1 MLTGITYK
9 NIGEFDRMK
18 NEKHELNKDRMNK
31 AGMDEVK
38 KIVPDTSIL
47 IHGELSALI
56 GEGKLDGKE
65 VIIPKAVIDEL
76 QAQASRAREI
86 GFKGLDEIKRI
97 REAAKE
103 HGVTVRFTG
112 TRPTIEEIQLAK
124 KGRIDA
130 IIRDAAEREGA
141 TLFTAD
147 YVQALVG
154 EAEGVSVSYL
164 KQKVKTE
171 GLAIESFF
179 DKDTQSVH
187 LKAGVVPLAKKGKPG
202 AIRLVKLG
210 DRKLAEDEIESIMDE
225 IMSKVRIDPAS
236 FIEIGKMGATVVQMG
251 NYRVAITRPPFS
263 DSIEVTAVR
272 PIVKCK
278 LSDYNLH
285 EKLQDMLAKG
295 SKGVLIAGPPGS
307 GKSTFAASIADYLVT
322 KGKIVKT
329 FEQPRDLQVGD
340 EVTQYAPLEGNWE
353 KTSELLLLVRPD
365 YTIFDE
371 VRRTHDFRVFGDM
384 RLAGVGMIGVVH
396 ATDPISAIQRFIGK
410 VELGMIPH
418 IIDTVI
424 YIHSGR
430 VAKTF
435 AVGITVKVPSGMT
448 EQDLTRPVVEIRDF
462 TTKKLEYEIYTY
474 GEENVIVPV
483 PEKGSSKESPLRE
496 LARDVIAQELRIYDK
511 DARIEFEN
519 DTNIRVFVDSDAI
532 ARLIGKAGSN
542 IELLQK
548 RLGLHISVE
557 PKEATLKKQLS
568 WRHREV
574 GGGIELV
581 VDRREMESAGRRPAA
596 VSEGKEIDVN
606 DGGEYLFSAHMGR
619 KGSIRVR
626 KKSEIGRRV
635 LAAIAKGTLKVFA

>member
-1 MLTGITYK
+1 MK
-9 NIGEFDRMK
+9 HEEKK
-18 NEKHELNKDRMNK
+18 NELSEGSRDIASL
-31 AGMDEVK
+31 K

-47 IHGELSALI
+47 IHGELSALM
-56 GEGKLDGKE
+56 EQGKLRDME

-76 QAQASRAREI
+76 QSQASRAREI
-86 GFKGLDEIKRI
+86 GFKGLEEIKKI
-97 REAAKE
+97 REVAKE
-103 HGVTVRFTG
+103 RNVTVRFTG
-112 TRPTIEEIQLAK
+112 ARPTMEEIQLAK

-130 IIRDAAEREGA
+130 LIRDAAEREGA

-154 EAEGVSVSYL
+154 DAEGVSVNYI
-164 KQKVKTE
+164 KQKIKTE

-202 AIRLVKLG
+202 AIQLVRLTDKKLTE
-210 DRKLAEDEIESIMDE
+210 AEVEAVMDE
-225 IMSKVRIDPAS
+225 VMSKVRIDPAS
-236 FIEIGKMGATVVQMG
+236 FVEIGKMGATVVQMG
-251 NYRVAITRPPFS
+251 NYRIAVTRPPFS
-263 DSIEVTAVR
+263 DSLEVTAVR
-272 PIVKCK
+272 PIVKCR
-278 LSDYNLH
+278 LEDYKLH
-285 EKLQDMLAKG
+285 EKLQSMLAEG
-295 SKGVLIAGPPGS
+295 SRGVLIAGPPGS
-307 GKSTFAASIADYLVT
+307 GKSTFAASIADYLVAR
-322 KGKIVKT
+322 GKIVKT

-340 EVTQYAPLEGNWE
+340 EVTQYAPLEGDWE

-396 ATDPISAIQRFIGK
+396 STDPISAIQRFIGK

-424 YIHSGR
+424 YISGGR

-435 AVGITVKVPSGMT
+435 AVSMTVKVPSGMT
-448 EQDLTRPVVEIRDF
+448 EADLTRPVVEIRDF
-462 TTKKLEYEIYTY
+462 VTRKLEYEIYTY

-483 PEKGSSKESPLRE
+483 PEKESGRESPLRE
-496 LARDVIAQELRIYDK
+496 LAKDVIAQELRTYDRG
-511 DARIEFEN
+511 ARVEFEN
-519 DTNIRVFVDSDAI
+519 DISIKVYVDTEAI
-532 ARLIGKAGSN
+532 PRLIGKGGSN

-557 PKEATLKKQLS
+557 PKQGTLKRQLS
-568 WRHREV
+568 WHHRES
-574 GGGIELV
+574 GGAIELL
-581 VDRREMESAGRRPAA
+581 VDRRL
-596 VSEGKEIDVN
+596 EGKEIDVN
-606 DGGEYLFSAHMGR
+606 DGDTYLFSAHVGK
-619 KGSIRVR
+619 KGSLRVR
-626 KKSEIGRRV
+626 KKSEVGRRV

>member
-1 MLTGITYK
+1 
-9 NIGEFDRMK
+9 MK
-18 NEKHELNKDRMNK
+18 NEKHEQNKDRMK
-31 AGMDEVK
+31 EKTEEMK

-56 GEGKLDGKE
+56 GQGELDGKE
-65 VIIPKAVIDEL
+65 IIIPKTVIDEL

-86 GFKGLDEIKRI
+86 GFKGLEEIKKI
-97 REAAKE
+97 KEAAKE
-103 HGVTVRFTG
+103 HNVTVRFTG
-112 TRPTIEEIQLAK
+112 QRPTMEEIQLAK

-130 IIRDAAEREGA
+130 IIRDVAEREGA

-154 EAEGVSVSYL
+154 EAEGVSVNYL
-164 KQKVKTE
+164 KQKIKTE
-171 GLAIESFF
+171 GLAIETFF
-179 DKDTQSVH
+179 DKETQSVH
-187 LKAGVVPLAKKGKPG
+187 LKEGVVPLAKKGKPG
-202 AIRLVKLG
+202 AIQLVRLSDKLVTEK
-210 DRKLAEDEIESIMDE
+210 DIETIMDE
-225 IMSKVRIDPAS
+225 IMSKVRIDPSS

-251 NYRVAITRPPFS
+251 NYRIAITRPPFS
-263 DSIEVTAVR
+263 DGLEITAVR
-272 PIVKCK
+272 PIVKCR
-278 LSDYNLH
+278 LEDYNLH
-285 EKLQDMLAKG
+285 ESLQDMLTEG

-307 GKSTFAASIADYLVT
+307 GKSTFAASIADYLAS

-340 EVTQYAPLEGNWE
+340 EVTQYAPLEGDWE

-371 VRRTHDFRVFGDM
+371 IRRTHDFRVFGDM

-410 VELGMIPH
+410 VELGIIPH

-424 YIHSGR
+424 HIQGGK
-430 VAKTF
+430 VAKTLTLNL
-435 AVGITVKVPSGMT
+435 IVKVPSGMT

-462 TTKKLEYEIYTY
+462 VTRKLEYEIYTY

-483 PEKGSSKESPLRE
+483 PEKESGRESPLRE
-496 LARDVIAQELRIYDK
+496 LAKDVITQELRIYDK

-519 DTNIRVFVDSDAI
+519 DTNIKVFVDSDSI
-532 ARLIGKAGSN
+532 ARLIGKGGSN

-557 PKEATLKKQLS
+557 PKEATLKKQLP
-568 WRHREV
+568 WHHREV
-574 GGGIELV
+574 GGSIEIV
-581 VDRREMESAGRRPAA
+581 VDRHK
-596 VSEGKEIDVN
+596 EGEPVDLN
-606 DGGEYLFSAHMGR
+606 DGGEYLFSAHVGR
-619 KGSIRVR
+619 KCSIRIR
-626 KKSEIGRRV
+626 KKSEVGHRV